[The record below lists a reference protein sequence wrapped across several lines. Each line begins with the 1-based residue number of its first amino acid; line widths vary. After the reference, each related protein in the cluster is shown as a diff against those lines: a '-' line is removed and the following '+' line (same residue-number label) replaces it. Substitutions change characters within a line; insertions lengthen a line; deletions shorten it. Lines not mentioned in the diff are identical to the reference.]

1 MQEDLA
7 VAAAPRREPCG
18 GRARGAGCR
27 RGWSRRR
34 PPEPRSIP
42 GGPPAARRGWRSA
55 PGLTPSRWKPWWDAR
70 PRGRCPRVAMRSP
83 VPAAGRLAEPR
94 RRVGT
99 GGSGGEPE
107 PAPAP
112 AASRA
117 GPCPGSIPSRPLP
130 FVFPAEKRP
139 KAGAE
144 SRAGGVQ
151 VELQGSE
158 LWRRFHDIG
167 TEMIITKAGRYRLA
181 RALLSFF
188 FPLSFFLFF
197 IYFYFVSCFAFVS
210 FCFFVCFVCCVGFLC
225 SATIFRS
232 ARPFFRYFRCV
243 RFSSLPMP
251 VPSSA
256 ASFRPV
262 SGSSRSAAAPV
273 PAGGCS
279 RPSG

>member
-1 MQEDLA
+1 MALSSRAHAFSVEALVGRSAKRKVPEGRDEEPGPGCRPA
-7 VAAAPRREPCG
+7 RRAPEAGGYRRE
-18 GRARGAGCR
+18 RRGA
-27 RGWSRRR
+27 
-34 PPEPRSIP
+34 
-42 GGPPAARRGWRSA
+42 
-55 PGLTPSRWKPWWDAR
+55 
-70 PRGRCPRVAMRSP
+70 
-83 VPAAGRLAEPR
+83 
-94 RRVGT
+94 
-99 GGSGGEPE
+99 
-107 PAPAP
+107 
-112 AASRA
+112 RA

-256 ASFRPV
+256 ASFHPV